1 MTIRAGNPATR
12 TQATAGRGYILAA
25 WIKAIGR
32 ALDAAGCDSS
42 ALLAEAG
49 FDLKSL
55 DAPTLLC
62 VSEIP
67 YLPGFSSGSS
77 LTHAFRR
84 WTGQSPSNWRAGAAA
99 P

>member
-1 MTIRAGNPATR
+1 MTIRAGNPAKR

-55 DAPTLLC
+55 DGPTLLC
-62 VSEIP
+62 
-67 YLPGFSSGSS
+67 
-77 LTHAFRR
+77 
-84 WTGQSPSNWRAGAAA
+84 QSPSNWRAGAAA

>member
-55 DAPTLLC
+55 
-62 VSEIP
+62 
-67 YLPGFSSGSS
+67 
-77 LTHAFRR
+77 
-84 WTGQSPSNWRAGAAA
+84 QSPSDWRAGAAA

>member
-32 ALDAAGCDSS
+32 ALDAAGCDGS

-49 FDLKSL
+49 FYLKSL
-55 DAPTLLC
+55 
-62 VSEIP
+62 
-67 YLPGFSSGSS
+67 
-77 LTHAFRR
+77 
-84 WTGQSPSNWRAGAAA
+84 QSPSDWRADAAA

>member
-12 TQATAGRGYILAA
+12 TQATAGRGCILAA

-32 ALDAAGCDSS
+32 ALDAAGCDSR
-42 ALLAEAG
+42 
-49 FDLKSL
+49 
-55 DAPTLLC
+55 
-62 VSEIP
+62 
-67 YLPGFSSGSS
+67 FSSGSS
-77 LTHAFRR
+77 FTRAFRR